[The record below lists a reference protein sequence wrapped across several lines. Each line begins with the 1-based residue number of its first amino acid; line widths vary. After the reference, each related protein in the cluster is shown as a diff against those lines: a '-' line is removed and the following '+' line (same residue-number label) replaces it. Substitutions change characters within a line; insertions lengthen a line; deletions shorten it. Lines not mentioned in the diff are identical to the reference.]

1 MLQTPSAQT
10 RHILQSI
17 TTSDTSI
24 NKIGQLIAENAE
36 LSEDLL
42 RYSNSSVLG
51 FGREI
56 PDTKRALL
64 LLGASTI
71 GNLVACHALV
81 RAVSRG
87 EERDGVLDTFWE
99 DAVRRAVIARKL
111 STRYSQVS
119 PEFAFVVGLSLEFGS
134 LMLALDNS
142 GAPFIPRELRSAWG
156 ENRVERELDLY
167 GLTHESAF
175 ADEAAGWNL
184 PPKVLRAV
192 SGHSLRDSTEDRIAG
207 WADRLAQVFTA
218 SEPLE
223 ALNAALDI
231 LSVEA
236 GMTSQDVN
244 ELLSDID
251 QKMLLA
257 GRMLG
262 VPLPKLEK
270 WEAVQKRCQS
280 AKPVEEMSQ
289 HELLELARVLRESRG
304 QLEIE
309 NDTLRAEIIR
319 LGNFDK
325 LTGLPNRK
333 RYLETLRRELGRAR
347 RRERPMSLM
356 LVDLDN
362 FTDINERY
370 GEAVG
375 DEALQKVAEILCR
388 VIRDSEA
395 VSRVGAD
402 SFALMLPEVN
412 GQGGRVY
419 AERVRAAL
427 ESLKLN
433 RKDRRIRLSGT
444 VIGVSLDTVPSTVA
458 DDHERLHCFAL
469 KALKASRQ
477 SGNNQASWAA

>member
-1 MLQTPSAQT
+1 MLQTPPAQT

-17 TTSDTSI
+17 NDSETSI
-24 NKIGQLIAENAE
+24 NKIGQLIAESSS

-81 RAVSRG
+81 RAVSRS
-87 EERDGVLDTFWE
+87 EEIDAVLDSFWE
-99 DAVRRAVIARKL
+99 DATRRAVIAHKL
-111 STRYSQVS
+111 SARYSQVS
-119 PEFAFVVGLSLEFGS
+119 PEFAFVVGLSLEYGS
-134 LMLALDNS
+134 LMLALDNT
-142 GAPFIPRELRSAWG
+142 GAPFIPREIRGGWG
-156 ENRVERELDLY
+156 EARLERENDLY
-167 GLTHESAF
+167 GVTHEIAF
-175 ADEAAGWNL
+175 VDEATNWNI

-192 SGHSLRDSTEDRIAG
+192 SGHSLRDTTEERIAG

-231 LSVEA
+231 LSAEA
-236 GMTSQDVN
+236 GMSSQDVE
-244 ELLSDID
+244 ELLFDVD
-251 QKMLLA
+251 QRMLA
-257 GRMLG
+257 ASRMLG
-262 VPLPKLEK
+262 VTLPKLES
-270 WEAVQKRCQS
+270 WTALNKRCQA
-280 AKPVEEMSQ
+280 AKPVEEMN
-289 HELLELARVLRESRG
+289 HDELLALARVLRENRG
-304 QLEIE
+304 RLETE
-309 NDTLRAEIIR
+309 NDALRAEIVR
-319 LGNFDK
+319 LGSFDK

-333 RYLETLRRELGRAR
+333 RYLESLRRELGRAR
-347 RRERPMSLM
+347 RRDRPMSLM

-362 FTDINERY
+362 FTAINERY

-375 DEALQKVAEILCR
+375 DDALQKVAAILCR
-388 VIRDSEA
+388 VVRDAEA

-427 ESLKLN
+427 ESIKLN
-433 RKDRRIRLSGT
+433 REDRRIRLSGT
-444 VIGVSLDTVPSTVA
+444 VIGVSLDTVPSAVSE
-458 DDHERLHCFAL
+458 DHERLHCFAL
-469 KALKASRQ
+469 KALQNARR